1 MTKKKKQDIG
11 EAIRRF
17 KEGPRPPKPRPPAAP
32 PNPARRT
39 LEYTR
44 EQEGG
49 EFDSPGFQSPQ
60 QRMDA
65 DRKTKARQ
73 RKGTR
78 QVR

>member
-17 KEGPRPPKPRPPAAP
+17 REGPRMGPRKPKPPAP
-32 PNPARRT
+32 PLRRPT
-39 LEYTR
+39 PPR

-49 EFDSPGFQSPQ
+49 EFDSPGFQSPR

-65 DRKTKARQ
+65 ARKTEERK
-73 RKGTR
+73 RKGTG

>member
-17 KEGPRPPKPRPPAAP
+17 REGPRMGPPKPQQPKLRRPTP
-32 PNPARRT
+32 PK
-39 LEYTR
+39 

-49 EFDSPGFQSPQ
+49 EFDSPGFQSPR

-65 DRKTKARQ
+65 EKKRRQ
-73 RKGTR
+73 RERKGTG

>member
-1 MTKKKKQDIG
+1 MTNKRKQDIG

-17 KEGPRPPKPRPPAAP
+17 REGPRMGPPKPKAP
-32 PNPARRT
+32 PVPP
-39 LEYTR
+39 R

-60 QRMDA
+60 QRIDA
-65 DRKTKARQ
+65 AKKTEERKR
-73 RKGTR
+73 RGTR